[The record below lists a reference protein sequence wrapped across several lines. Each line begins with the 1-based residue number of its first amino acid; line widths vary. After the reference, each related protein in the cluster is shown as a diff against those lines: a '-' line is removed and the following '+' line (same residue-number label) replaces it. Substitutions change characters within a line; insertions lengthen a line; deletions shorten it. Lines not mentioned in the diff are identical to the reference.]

1 MTTTKISLTQLRRI
15 LHVGAQFQA
24 EFVGINARLAKPER
38 VRTYRT
44 VRAQNAR
51 HMVSTID
58 NDGELPGTEVW
69 LNWNGVT
76 AEQQGEFI
84 VLIMNDIEPGE
95 QFLKILLLKGN

>member
-15 LHVGAQFQA
+15 LHVGAQFTA
-24 EFVGINARLAKPER
+24 EFIGINAKIAKPER

-44 VRAQNAR
+44 VRKQNSR

-58 NDGELPGTEVW
+58 NDGETPGTEVW
-69 LNWNGVT
+69 LNWQGVT

-84 VLIMNDIEPGE
+84 VLTMNDVTPSE
-95 QFLKILLLKGN
+95 QFLKILPLKGN